1 MRSDRKNRFDRA
13 IHDHSAP
20 SRAFG
25 HEAHSYTTLPRV
37 NFDFDLMQ
45 EVRSRLPR
53 NNARYSALCSAKH
66 VETDQLGKI
75 AGEHA
80 SVCPRV
86 DERKMTYRLSG
97 CRIANDDRYDR

>member
-1 MRSDRKNRFDRA
+1 
-13 IHDHSAP
+13 
-20 SRAFG
+20 
-25 HEAHSYTTLPRV
+25 
-37 NFDFDLMQ
+37 MQ

-53 NNARYSALCSAKH
+53 NNARYSALRSAKH

-97 CRIANDDRYDR
+97 CRIANDDRYDRPLDAARESLIGELHGQQKCRDSPERDTGSDPASLSQR